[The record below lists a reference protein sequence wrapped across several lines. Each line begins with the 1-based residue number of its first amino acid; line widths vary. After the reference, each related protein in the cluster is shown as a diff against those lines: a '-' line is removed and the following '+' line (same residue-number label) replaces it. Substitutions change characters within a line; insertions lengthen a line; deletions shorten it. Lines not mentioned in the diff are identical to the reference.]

1 MLRVRIMNNEDS
13 IAKRGWE
20 GEWERIGILSRW
32 TRNGLKQLKLIQRAR
47 YRRFCLLESEAYNG
61 LIYTW
66 EIIIS
71 NSVYTGLTE
80 VHPRPASTSDCRG
93 CFDGSQWNL
102 GLHCS
107 LCANPYFLPRL
118 LTSFTDRGTTF
129 AGAVNAAARSL
140 RYMFYY

>member
-1 MLRVRIMNNEDS
+1 M
-13 IAKRGWE
+13 
-20 GEWERIGILSRW
+20 
-32 TRNGLKQLKLIQRAR
+32 KLIQRAR

-129 AGAVNAAARSL
+129 AGTVNAAARACAVYVLLLIHRKRKSDSL
-140 RYMFYY
+140 FLYPIVFSFFVLFPFVFVSMS